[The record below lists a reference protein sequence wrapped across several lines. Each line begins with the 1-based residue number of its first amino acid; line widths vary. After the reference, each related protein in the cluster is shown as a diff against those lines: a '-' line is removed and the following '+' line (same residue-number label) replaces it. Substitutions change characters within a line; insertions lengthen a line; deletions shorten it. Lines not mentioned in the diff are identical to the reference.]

1 VTTVKQI
8 VKTMEKRYDKS
19 DRIRVKDRGMV
30 SEENI
35 KFLKEG
41 DRRYIIGASKSHLKM
56 FQQR

>member
-1 VTTVKQI
+1 
-8 VKTMEKRYDKS
+8 MEKRYDKS